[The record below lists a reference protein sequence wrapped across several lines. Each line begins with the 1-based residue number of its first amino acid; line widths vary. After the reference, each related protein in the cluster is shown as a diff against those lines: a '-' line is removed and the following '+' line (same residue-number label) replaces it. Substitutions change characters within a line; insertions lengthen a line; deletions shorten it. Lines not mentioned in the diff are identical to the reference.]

1 MRVSKKGQRAT
12 EALVEAYRRLVE
24 YRDDVA
30 DIPVIW
36 SGVQDAIDR
45 VEQAGQEMG
54 FDVAREAR
62 S

>member
-1 MRVSKKGQRAT
+1 MRVSQKALKAT

-30 DIPVIW
+30 DVPIIW
-36 SGVQDAIDR
+36 AGVVDAIDR
-45 VEQAGQEMG
+45 VEQAGREMG

-62 S
+62 P